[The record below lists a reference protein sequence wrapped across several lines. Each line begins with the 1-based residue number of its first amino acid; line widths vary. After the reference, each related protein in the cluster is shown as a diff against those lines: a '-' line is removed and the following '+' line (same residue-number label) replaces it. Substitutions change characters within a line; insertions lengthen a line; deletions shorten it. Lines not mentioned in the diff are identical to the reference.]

1 MGGERVE
8 CKFKDAAR
16 KNSVP
21 LRTLA
26 LGIYPAYRPPMPR
39 YDAYTAQTPSVSPTK
54 GWFIS
59 ALTGSLV
66 VHLGLFLW
74 FYEKQIEN
82 FGPSDQPVV
91 KHETLQRVKI
101 YEDKNKKPD
110 ELKATLP
117 ETKKSPKKD
126 LTLPTEL
133 PKPEEISV
141 TPQHKSVDTDKLFAN
156 EKPAIEMAKL
166 DTKLNPNLDEQ
177 LPKLPDDMFTD
188 RTGPKVTA
196 RKATDYGAD
205 GDGYSKAV
213 QVAGQDVDQIL
224 NGLSAG
230 TGNARRLSLPG
241 NLTFGHD
248 SFELSADGQTEMAK
262 IAEAFRKFLGADLN
276 KATFIIE
283 GHTDPTGTMEYNQ
296 KLSEQ
301 RAASVRD
308 WFIAHLGLPPE
319 NVLTKGYGATRPAEG
334 VPLDGTVEQLQGHRR
349 TEIIVRRAKH

>member
-1 MGGERVE
+1 
-8 CKFKDAAR
+8 
-16 KNSVP
+16 
-21 LRTLA
+21 
-26 LGIYPAYRPPMPR
+26 MPR

-82 FGPSDQPVV
+82 FGPTDQPVV

-101 YEDKNKKPD
+101 YEDNQKKTD
-110 ELKATLP
+110 DLKVALP

-126 LTLPTEL
+126 LTLPKEL
-133 PKPEEISV
+133 PRPDEISV

-156 EKPAIEMAKL
+156 EKTPIEMAKL
-166 DTKLNPNLDEQ
+166 DTTLKTNPDEM
-177 LPKLPDDMFTD
+177 LPKLPNDMFAD

-196 RKATDYGAD
+196 RKATDFGPD
-205 GDGYSKAV
+205 GDGYSKAL
-213 QVAGQDVDQIL
+213 QVAGQGVDQIL
-224 NGLSAG
+224 SGLSAG

-241 NLTFGHD
+241 NLTFAHD
-248 SFELSADGQTEMAK
+248 SYELSTDGQAEMAK
-262 IAEAFRKFLGADLN
+262 IAEVFRKFLGADLK

-283 GHTDPTGTMEYNQ
+283 GHTDPTGTVEYNQ

-308 WFIAHLGLPPE
+308 WFIANLSLPPD
-319 NVLTKGYGATRPAEG
+319 NVQTKGYGATRPAEG
-334 VPLDGTVEQLQGHRR
+334 VPMEGTVEQLQGHRR
-349 TEIIVRRAKH
+349 TEIIVRRVKP